1 MDTIGQQVKAGGHYI
16 YSPLHEWEKD
26 PGWRHPEWYKI
37 EQWMRG
43 ERPELPGLWAEFLER
58 A

>member
-1 MDTIGQQVKAGGHYI
+1 MCILPCT
-16 YSPLHEWEKD
+16 EWEKD